1 MKISCEA
8 EILHFFLISL
18 GFCPSLSIALH
29 TPHEEHSFFTF
40 QFELLSC
47 IPSPLK
53 ENKQLK
59 RVQRKPIPKKLYVW
73 LLNHWMYSPMSS
85 RKRQN
90 RCSGLIFALPNL
102 HPPRFDIQKII
113 KKKTQQSK
121 AFLLCCFRAEK
132 TIRKIVS
139 QIKKISKKINR
150 EDKKSLLFAESNID
164 EEYFFI
170 RRKENYVPF

>member
-47 IPSPLK
+47 VPSPLK

-113 KKKTQQSK
+113 KKKNT
-121 AFLLCCFRAEK
+121 
-132 TIRKIVS
+132 TIESIFIV
-139 QIKKISKKINR
+139 
-150 EDKKSLLFAESNID
+150 LFS
-164 EEYFFI
+164 
-170 RRKENYVPF
+170 RRKNYKKNRFADQKNK